1 MLQLYGACVLPAGS
15 FACELWGVWLL
26 RGQSRKTR
34 DRLSTVYHS
43 HLSSLSGVRRM
54 VPTPM
59 LLEELGQQPLAD
71 MWLLRAAGYWNS
83 LMTDSAFHEAMAQ
96 DAVQLMQVT
105 GTKGWVAG
113 LSKALQTAGYAFQPQ
128 HLQGIDIG
136 RLQALLTDGRQRV
149 WDDLDIC
156 PRTAPS
162 QGARNC
168 TYERWFRKPS
178 WAGASPL
185 TLPLTP
191 AAMQRFL
198 RFRTGCHGLPK
209 DIGSQSCMPRHHRL
223 GQLCGTD
230 FGDEMHLVF
239 ECAAMADLRGQ
250 FPDIF
255 QPHQTMQQFMWQPN
269 LLQVAKFLD
278 AGMKRLQTFDPNE
291 GSNI

>member
-1 MLQLYGACVLPAGS
+1 M
-15 FACELWGVWLL
+15 
-26 RGQSRKTR
+26 
-34 DRLSTVYHS
+34 
-43 HLSSLSGVRRM
+43 
-54 VPTPM
+54 PTPI

-71 MWLLRAAGYWNS
+71 MWSLRAAGFWNS
-83 LMTDSAFHEAMAQ
+83 LMTGSAFHKAMAQ

-113 LSKALQTAGYAFQPQ
+113 LSKALQTAFQPQ

-149 WDDLDIC
+149 CDDLDIC

-209 DIGSQSCMPRHHRL
+209 DIGSQSGVPRHQRVC
-223 GQLCGTD
+223 QLCGTG
-230 FGDEMHLVF
+230 FGTWSLKCV
-239 ECAAMADLRGQ
+239 AMADLRGQ
-250 FPDIF
+250 IPDIF
-255 QPHQTMQQFMWQPN
+255 QPHQTMQHFMWQPN

-278 AGMKRLQTFDPNE
+278 AGMKRLQTVDPNK